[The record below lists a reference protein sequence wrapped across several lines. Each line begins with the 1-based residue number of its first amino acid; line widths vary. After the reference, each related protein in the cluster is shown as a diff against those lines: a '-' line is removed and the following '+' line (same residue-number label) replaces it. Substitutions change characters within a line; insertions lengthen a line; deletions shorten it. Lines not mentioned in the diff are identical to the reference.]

1 MHLDLFPRYKAYL
14 LECRHHAKQRA
25 LMAKFRI
32 RHGETTKEGRSYDP
46 CDVVTA
52 DCCNALWVSSL
63 LPGEV
68 WNNLR
73 H

>member
-1 MHLDLFPRYKAYL
+1 
-14 LECRHHAKQRA
+14 
-25 LMAKFRI
+25 MAKFRI